1 LDFYFLQLDLQ
12 MDSEVSLNL
21 HTLVGV
27 HSYIL
32 CLSTHDQ
39 VEHST
44 HDQVEHLGLHLLDL
58 RISTHDQVNKN
69 YSVEARKYSQVT
81 TK

>member
-1 LDFYFLQLDLQ
+1 

-27 HSYIL
+27 HSYTL
-32 CLSTHDQ
+32 CL
-39 VEHST
+39 ST